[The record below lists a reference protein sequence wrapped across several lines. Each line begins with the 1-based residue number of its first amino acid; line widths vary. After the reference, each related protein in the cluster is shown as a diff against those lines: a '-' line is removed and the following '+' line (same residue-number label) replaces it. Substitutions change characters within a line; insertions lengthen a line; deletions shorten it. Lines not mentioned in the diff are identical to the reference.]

1 MKVAMVSEHAS
12 PLATL
17 GGVDAGGQNVHVAA
31 LASALGHRGANVVVY
46 TRRDS
51 PRLARR
57 VRLGPSVWVEHVD
70 AGPPE
75 PIAKDH
81 LFRYMPEFAQYLSR
95 AWRVNR
101 PDAVHG
107 HFWMSGW
114 AMLRAAAPLSIATL
128 QTFHASGSVKRAQQ
142 GAKDTSPPERCA
154 VEAEIA
160 RNADLT
166 LAESNEEVFE
176 LVRQGADAE
185 RIRVVPSGVDVQR
198 FTPRGECERRGR
210 ERPRFRIVVVSRL
223 VERKGVGNVITALA
237 AVPDAEL
244 VIAGGPACED
254 LATDPEAL
262 RLTDLARRAGVADR
276 VELRG
281 RLDHASVAPL
291 YRSADI
297 VVCAP
302 WYEPFGLVALE
313 AMACGV
319 PVVASAVGGLVDTV
333 IDGVTGRMVPP
344 RRPDVLAATLRG
356 LLPDVTTRRDLG
368 GAGARRA
375 RTRYA
380 WSNIA
385 SETARAY
392 RHAIS
397 QHAGLDAVRVG

>member
-1 MKVAMVSEHAS
+1 MRIAMVSEHAS
-12 PLATL
+12 PLAVL
-17 GGVDAGGQNVHVAA
+17 GGVDAGGQNVHVAS
-31 LASALGHRGANVVVY
+31 LASALGRRGASVVVY

-51 PRLARR
+51 PGLPRR

-75 PIAKDH
+75 PIAKDE
-81 LFRYMPEFAQYLSR
+81 LFPHMPEFAAYLHR
-95 AWRVNR
+95 AWRTSR
-101 PDAVHG
+101 PDVVHG

-114 AMLRAAAPLSIATL
+114 AMLRAAAPLQIPTL
-128 QTFHASGSVKRAQQ
+128 QTFHALGSVKRAQQ
-142 GAKDTSPPERCA
+142 GTKDTSPPERCA
-154 VEAEIA
+154 VEAEIV
-160 RNADLT
+160 RNADMT
-166 LAESNEEVFE
+166 LAESNEELFE
-176 LVRQGADAE
+176 LLRQGGDAD

-198 FTPRGECERRGR
+198 FTPRGDSERRGR
-210 ERPRFRIVVVSRL
+210 GRARYRIAVVSRL

-237 AVPDAEL
+237 GVPDAEL
-244 VIAGGPACED
+244 VVGGGPAREE
-254 LATDPEAL
+254 LATDREAL
-262 RLTDLARRAGVADR
+262 RLTELARRAGVAER

-281 RLDHASVAPL
+281 RLDHASVAAL
-291 YRSADI
+291 YRSADV

-344 RRPDVLAATLRG
+344 RRPDLLARALCD
-356 LLPDVTTRRDLG
+356 LLPDVAARRDLG

-397 QHAGLDAVRVG
+397 ARAGLEAVVV